1 MGDRGPR
8 WWDLSPVALALRC
21 AVRTAG
27 TRVAAAA
34 ASVAD
39 DRLTRSAWRTEATA
53 LAAMWRFH
61 RDAARAVRAL
71 APDLRTDRLGVPW
84 ATGTTTE
91 VWRALGVATAR
102 SHGFAMDLARRRTA
116 GTLHELLG
124 ERVLDDD
131 VRARRIGF
139 AFYAERIVAAL
150 PPHQRA
156 VLDAYAEGVNAFLAR
171 ATPWEYAVLGAAPA
185 NWSAV
190 DSVLVAQDMFHQLT
204 DPAGGELRDRLDE
217 LAPGAGDLVDRSLGT
232 TTALDGTERCD
243 RAAAALLRRVLTAA
257 RAEQADGT
265 PLRTEPAAGSN
276 SWVVG
281 TELAND
287 IHLALGVPNTL
298 VAAGATIEGTGVR
311 GFLRPGL
318 PVFLAGTTRDLSW
331 GLTRLC
337 GRTGERLTPGA
348 PGTATVVDRDEVLTA
363 GTGTARVRVRLAE
376 AGPVLS
382 DGSVLRWLAL
392 EPGGIELGLGDLV
405 RCGTVSQ
412 ACDAAAVSGAPPVNL
427 LVTDRHGG
435 SAWTVAGRLVR
446 RGSGDGVVP
455 PEGVPKV
462 VGQRVLVTANCDPA
476 VGMPD
481 GRSVAENAYP
491 HHRARRIA
499 ESLRAGRPAPVVQS
513 DVDAAFYRPWRTVFL
528 PYLEPHPAVAAA
540 VASWDGTADVHARG
554 LHYLVLLH
562 RIVRGKA
569 LAGLAP
575 RTPTAELFGATSLAA
590 LDGELAEIVAE
601 ADPATAPAGFRDWPH
616 LLRWAV
622 RAATLYLE
630 RQLGPGAPDTPW
642 GAVNRLGLRHPLSP
656 ALPRLRWAIDHP
668 DVPRAGCQQS
678 VDAAA
683 AGFGAAM
690 RMVSDPVTGEFRVSW
705 PGGQSGDPLATGYR
719 ALLPRWLA
727 GGLVD
732 LTPPE
737 GSGR

>member
-1 MGDRGPR
+1 
-8 WWDLSPVALALRC
+8 VE
-21 AVRTAG
+21 T
-27 TRVAAAA
+27 
-34 ASVAD
+34 
-39 DRLTRSAWRTEATA
+39 TA

-61 RDAARAVRAL
+61 RDAAAAVREL
-71 APDLRTDRLGVPW
+71 APGLATDRLGVPW
-84 ATGTTTE
+84 AAGTTTA

-131 VRARRIGF
+131 ARVRRIGF
-139 AFYAERIVAAL
+139 AFYAGKIVAAL
-150 PPHQRA
+150 PPGQRA
-156 VLDAYAEGVNAFLAR
+156 VLDAYADGVNALLAR
-171 ATPWEYAVLGAAPA
+171 ATPWEYAVLGAAPRPWTA
-185 NWSAV
+185 A
-190 DSVLVAQDMFHQLT
+190 DSVLVAQDMFAQLT
-204 DPAGGELRDRLDE
+204 DPASGELRDRLDH
-217 LAPGAGDLVDRSLGT
+217 LAPGGGDLVDRSPGI
-232 TTALDGTERCD
+232 TTALDGTERGD
-243 RAAAALLRRVLTAA
+243 RSAADLLRRVLAAA
-257 RAEQADGT
+257 RAEQAEDT
-265 PLRTEPAAGSN
+265 PLRQEPAAGSN
-276 SWVVG
+276 SWVAG

-318 PVFLAGTTRDLSW
+318 PVFLAGTTTGVSW

-337 GRTGERLTPGA
+337 GRTGERIPAGA

-363 GTGTARVRVRLAE
+363 GTRTARIRVRLAA

-392 EPGGIELGLGDLV
+392 EPGGVELGLADLV
-405 RCGTVSQ
+405 GCETAEA
-412 ACDAAAVSGAPPVNL
+412 ACEVAAGSGAPPVHL

-435 SAWTVAGRLVR
+435 SGWTIAGRLVR
-446 RGSGDGVVP
+446 RGSGSGVVP
-455 PEGVPKV
+455 PGDVPKV
-462 VGQRVLVTANCDPA
+462 IGRRVLVTANCDPA
-476 VGMPD
+476 VALPD

-499 ESLRAGRPAPVVQS
+499 DLLRAGHSAPAVQS

-528 PYLEPHPAVAAA
+528 PYFETHPRVAAA
-540 VASWDGTADVHARG
+540 VASWDGSADVHARG

-562 RIVRGKA
+562 RLVRGKA
-569 LAGLAP
+569 MAGLAP
-575 RTPTAELFGATSLAA
+575 RTPTAELFGPTSLAA

-622 RAATLYLE
+622 RAATVYLE
-630 RQLGPGAPDTPW
+630 RRLGPGAPEMPW
-642 GAVNRLGLRHPLSP
+642 GSVNRLGLRHPLSP
-656 ALPRLRWAIDHP
+656 VLPRLHWAIDQP
-668 DVPRAGCQQS
+668 DLPRAGCQQS
-678 VDAAA
+678 VDASA

-690 RMVSDPVTGEFRVSW
+690 RMVSDPAAGVFRVSW
-705 PGGQSGDPLATGYR
+705 PGGQSGDPLSAGYR
-719 ALLPRWLA
+719 AMLPRWLA

-732 LTPPE
+732 LTSPRR
-737 GSGR
+737 SRR